1 MLLRDKSP
9 MFGKGQQVCAA
20 GTPLTKQVN
29 MDRLTAAWGAGS
41 RCIHGHAECSET
53 PHSGILSTE
62 LVRLKCRGVYF
73 RSCTHTY
80 INYSCDLSFIYK
92 LQATSLFSPVAFF
105 IVFYIRTV
113 LQDKTRVCWFS
124 VSCEC
129 GITAAVFSRAFLATR
144 KWNCCSSL
152 QIICGD
158 FQPADFLGGI

>member
-41 RCIHGHAECSET
+41 RCIHGHAQCSAT
-53 PHSGILSTE
+53 NPVNWAGMPKMQRCLFSIM
-62 LVRLKCRGVYF
+62 
-73 RSCTHTY
+73 HTY
-80 INYSCDLSFIYK
+80 IQKLFLWFIFYIKTTSHLFIFTSSFHC
-92 LQATSLFSPVAFF
+92 F
-105 IVFYIRTV
+105 FYIRTV
-113 LQDKTRVCWFS
+113 LQDKSRVCWFP

-158 FQPADFLGGI
+158 FQSADFLGGI